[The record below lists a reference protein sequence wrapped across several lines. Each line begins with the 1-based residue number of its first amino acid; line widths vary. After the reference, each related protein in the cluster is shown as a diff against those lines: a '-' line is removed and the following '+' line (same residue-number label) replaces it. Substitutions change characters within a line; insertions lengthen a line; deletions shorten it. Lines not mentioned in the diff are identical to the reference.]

1 MVLESKS
8 ILSIPMLR
16 GNPFD
21 SRPIESSRVNEIV
34 GRDDLLSSWA
44 ELVRSGSTRMLLLVG
59 EKGSG
64 KTSIINTIST
74 ISPISTICQ
83 YWPEENQLVK
93 VLHELSVSLEGFE
106 VPSTVHRISES
117 LVNSLE
123 SKSGSLPLIALDFPS
138 NVSMD
143 KFLPRIIP
151 ILQRLRALVIISLT
165 PHQFS
170 SLDNEILNIFDTPV
184 HLDGLK
190 KDNIQTLVDKRI
202 RKKAKERWILSPT
215 LLQLLYDKTSGNPRA
230 LVNIL
235 QNLVDEHRG
244 IGAFGSLDKLH
255 GWKNENTIK
264 SMEKQN
270 DIEDTHKPSS
280 NAESIQKHKQDIL
293 NQEVEK
299 DQNEQVQIL
308 EELNVDNNDF
318 TLINWSDDSE
328 INQLEEDSVEIITKE
343 EIKITESEKRLDYL
357 WKEEEELVEE
367 EQEEGEGI
375 FNPSPPKSN
384 IVNFGAFGAMIARSR
399 DLSENINLPGKK
411 FNEEY
416 IDASSFEIKD
426 KLTQKDYGKLE
437 ENIIANAVTKKE
449 SYNLSVDKLVADTD
463 GEVWTVD
470 QENEQSLPISSI
482 PNKKITTSD
491 NISEQNILHE
501 TISDQI
507 FFDSPVNDQDINDED
522 NYQRVTQKIKTKN
535 LLSPKWDTDMPF
547 NLDYASQLS
556 DTENIV
562 VSKAMERDISPSD
575 SELQA
580 LLQVGRPRLSQI
592 YNGLNKAGILSVRKK
607 GRSRLFKI
615 SAAAKSYF

>member
-1 MVLESKS
+1 MVLESNS
-8 ILSIPMLR
+8 ELSIPMLR

-34 GRDDLLSSWA
+34 GRDDLLSTWA

-64 KTSIINTIST
+64 KTSCINAIST

-138 NVSMD
+138 NVHMD

-165 PHQFS
+165 PQQFT
-170 SLDNEILNIFDTPV
+170 SLDDEILNIFDAPI

-190 KDNIQTLVDKRI
+190 KDNIQTLVDKRV
-202 RKKAKERWILSPT
+202 RKKAKERWILSAK
-215 LLQLLYDKTSGNPRA
+215 LLQSLYDKTSGNPRA

-244 IGAFGSLDKLH
+244 IGAFGSLEKLQ
-255 GWKNENTIK
+255 GWQNEYSIK
-264 SMEKQN
+264 TMEKQN
-270 DIEDTHKPSS
+270 NTDDVHDSS
-280 NAESIQKHKQDIL
+280 SIVESKKTNNQKMQV
-293 NQEVEK
+293 QEVEI
-299 DQNEQVQIL
+299 DQEVVDEQDEQVHIL
-308 EELNVDNNDF
+308 DEINVDNNDF
-318 TLINWSDDSE
+318 TLINWGDDSE
-328 INQLEEDSVEIITKE
+328 ITQPEDESVEIISKE
-343 EIKITESEKRLDYL
+343 VIQSTESENRLGYL
-357 WKEEEELVEE
+357 WREEEEEE
-367 EQEEGEGI
+367 EEEE
-375 FNPSPPKSN
+375 FNDSPPKSN
-384 IVNFGAFGAMIARSR
+384 NVNFGAFGAMIARSR
-399 DLSENINLPGKK
+399 DLSENNNLPGKI

-416 IDASSFEIKD
+416 IDASAFEIND
-426 KLTQKDYGKLE
+426 KLSQSKYPKLE
-437 ENIIANAVTKKE
+437 ENKINNIPIKKE
-449 SYNLSVDKLVADTD
+449 NYNLPVDKLVADTQ

-470 QENEQSLPISSI
+470 QENEKSLPINPLS
-482 PNKKITTSD
+482 KKIINTSE
-491 NISEQNILHE
+491 NISEQNNLYE
-501 TISDQI
+501 NLSEQI
-507 FFDSPVNDQDINDED
+507 FFDSAADDQGINHED
-522 NYQRVTQKIKTKN
+522 NYQRDSQKIKTKN
-535 LLSPKWDTDMPF
+535 SLSPKWDEDMPF
-547 NLDYASQLS
+547 SLDYASQLS
-556 DTENIV
+556 DSENII
-562 VSKAMERDISPSD
+562 VSKAMVRDISPSD